1 MMKTIALLLLSCLL
15 LLGSDGQY
23 LEWNAEERLAWEDF
37 SGPIDPN
44 SNMKAWVR
52 STLHMSWA
60 CDHGHFK
67 FDVVARFDK
76 DGSWKKENRS
86 AALLAHE
93 QLHFDIAELHARK
106 MRRHFARMPDACRLT
121 DDAVRA
127 EVAALTQEWRVFEA
141 RYDVETR
148 HSLDREA
155 QSAWEQE
162 VRDAISHLQPYAHR

>member
-1 MMKTIALLLLSCLL
+1 MRTIALLLSCLL
-15 LLGSDGQY
+15 LLGSDRQY
-23 LEWNAEERLAWEDF
+23 LEWNGQERLVWEDF
-37 SGPIDPN
+37 SGPADPC
-44 SNMKAWVR
+44 SNMKAWAR

-76 DGSWKKENRS
+76 YGSWKKDSRS
-86 AALLAHE
+86 PALLAHE

-127 EVAALTQEWRVFEA
+127 EVAALTQDWRTFEA
-141 RYDVETR
+141 QYDLETH

-162 VRDAISHLQPYAHR
+162 VHDAIAHLQPYAYQQ